1 MKTHQDDALDD
12 IELRVA
18 GGSQASKVA
27 GALVKYL
34 VEQKNVTLL
43 AMGAGAV
50 NQMIK
55 AVAIARGMGATHGW
69 DLKVIPCFADEVADG
84 SRKTAIRLVVVKR

>member
-1 MKTHQDDALDD
+1 MKTNQDDASDN

-18 GGSQASKVA
+18 GGSPASKVA
-27 GALVKYL
+27 GALIKYL
-34 VEQKNVTLL
+34 LEHKNVTLL
-43 AMGAGAV
+43 AMGAGAI

-69 DLKVIPCFADEVADG
+69 DLKVIPCFADEVVDG
-84 SRKTAIRLVVVKR
+84 AKKTAIRLMVVKR